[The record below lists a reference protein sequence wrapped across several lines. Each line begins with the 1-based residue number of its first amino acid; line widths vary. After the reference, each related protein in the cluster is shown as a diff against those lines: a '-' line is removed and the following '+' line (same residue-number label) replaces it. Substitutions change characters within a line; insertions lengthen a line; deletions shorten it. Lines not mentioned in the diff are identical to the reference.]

1 VIDHDRRI
9 PESRDTRRPSLA
21 ITHDWMVEY
30 AGSERCVRELLTV
43 FPSARV
49 LTTVVNR
56 EALPPDLR
64 RKTESSWLQGLP
76 LATTHHEWFLPLM
89 LLTWSLR
96 RPLDGV
102 DAVVSSSHACA
113 KGVRLAPGI
122 PHICYCHT
130 PMRYAWNYE
139 AERQRF
145 SSAARPLVRLS
156 TAALRRWDASTSRNV
171 DRFVANSSAV
181 AARIREAYHRVAEV
195 VFPPVDTD
203 FYRPGGEREEFFL
216 FVGRLVSYKRPD
228 IAVQAFRTIRAPL
241 YIVGHGQLE
250 SRLRRIAPANVS
262 FLGSV
267 SNSQLRDL
275 YQRARA
281 LIHPG
286 EEDFGIAMA
295 EAQAAGTPVIA
306 SSLGGARDIVRDGQT
321 GWLMSEPTVEALEDA
336 ITRAQ
341 RELPDVS
348 VIRSNSLRFARD
360 VFRARMAEIVAETIE
375 RGAAWARA
383 RETA

>member
-1 VIDHDRRI
+1 VVAARR
-9 PESRDTRRPSLA
+9 PPSLA
-21 ITHDWMVEY
+21 IAHDWMVEY
-30 AGSERCVRELLTV
+30 AGSERCVRELLTL

-49 LTTVVNR
+49 LTTVMNR
-56 EALPPDLR
+56 DALPSDLR
-64 RKTESSWLQGLP
+64 RSESSWLQRVP
-76 LATTHHEWFLPLM
+76 LTTTHHEWFLPLM

-96 RPLDGV
+96 RPLEGV

-113 KGVRLAPGI
+113 KGIRLAPGI

-139 AERQRF
+139 AERERF
-145 SSAARPLVRLS
+145 ASPVRPLVRLG
-156 TAALRRWDASTSRNV
+156 TAALRTWDASTARNV

-181 AARIREAYHRVAEV
+181 AARIRKAYDRVADV

-203 FYRPGGEREEFFL
+203 FYQPGGERENFFL

-228 IAVQAFRTIRAPL
+228 IAVEAFRTIRAPL
-241 YIVGHGQLE
+241 YVVGHGQLE
-250 SRLRRIAPANVS
+250 SRLRRMAPANVS

-267 SNSQLRDL
+267 SDLQLRSL

-295 EAQAAGTPVIA
+295 EAQATGTPVIG
-306 SSLGGARDIVRDGQT
+306 SSFGGARDIVRDGET
-321 GWLMSEPTVEALEDA
+321 GWLLGEPTVAALEDA

-341 RELPDVS
+341 REPLDVS
-348 VIRSNSLRFARD
+348 AIRRNSVRFSRE
-360 VFRARMAEIVAETIE
+360 VFRRRMAAIIAETID
-375 RGAAWARA
+375 GGG
-383 RETA
+383 

>member
-1 VIDHDRRI
+1 VLAAD
-9 PESRDTRRPSLA
+9 RRPSLA
-21 ITHDWMVEY
+21 IAHDWMVDY
-30 AGSERCVRELLTV
+30 SGSERCVRELLRV

-49 LTTVVNR
+49 LTMVMNR

-64 RKTESSWLQGLP
+64 RSESSWLQRVP
-76 LATTHHEWFLPLM
+76 LTTTHHEWFLPLM
-89 LLTWSLR
+89 LMTWSLR

-113 KGVRLAPGI
+113 KGIRLAPGI

-139 AERQRF
+139 AERERF
-145 SSAARPLVRLS
+145 PSATRPLVRLGIV
-156 TAALRRWDASTSRNV
+156 ALRRWDVSTARNV

-181 AARIREAYHRVAEV
+181 AARILTAYSRVADV
-195 VFPPVDTD
+195 VFPPVNTD
-203 FYRPGGEREEFFL
+203 FYQPGGERDNFFL

-228 IAVQAFRTIRAPL
+228 VAVQAFRTIRAPL
-241 YIVGHGQLE
+241 YVVGHGRLE
-250 SRLRRIAPANVS
+250 TRLRRMAPANVS

-267 SNSQLRDL
+267 SNVQLRSL

-295 EAQAAGTPVIA
+295 EAQATGTPVIG
-306 SSLGGARDIVRDGQT
+306 SSFGGSRDIVRDGET
-321 GWLMSEPTVEALEDA
+321 GWLLRDSTVAALEDA
-336 ITRAQ
+336 VARAQ
-341 RELPDVS
+341 REPLDVS
-348 VIRSNSLRFARD
+348 TIRTNSVRFSRE
-360 VFRARMAEIVAETIE
+360 VFRRRMAEIIAETIE
-375 RGAAWARA
+375 GGGASGRPVEAATGA
-383 RETA
+383 KG